1 MGVFSRKKI
10 TEDVPV
16 EEERQEEVKTS
27 SSVKSVLEGS
37 LLAEKLRQ
45 NIHYPAAVFIFYFN
59 AFSISS
65 ITIRSAFSLAYFLS
79 TDSRICHGA

>member
-37 LLAEKLRQ
+37 LLAVCTFCYFFRDLVYIQ
-45 NIHYPAAVFIFYFN
+45 WIFY
-59 AFSISS
+59 
-65 ITIRSAFSLAYFLS
+65 
-79 TDSRICHGA
+79 

>member
-37 LLAEKLRQ
+37 LLSRKTAAEYSGLYFLLLFRDLVYIQ
-45 NIHYPAAVFIFYFN
+45 WIFY
-59 AFSISS
+59 
-65 ITIRSAFSLAYFLS
+65 
-79 TDSRICHGA
+79 

>member
-1 MGVFSRKKI
+1 MGVFNRKKI

-45 NIHYPAAVFIFYFN
+45 NI
-59 AFSISS
+59 
-65 ITIRSAFSLAYFLS
+65 RLSL
-79 TDSRICHGA
+79 IHI